1 VFQRR
6 LRFYTGAAHFT
17 VIGSLTEAGLEEA
30 DMVCGLIT

>member
-1 VFQRR
+1 VVDSEEDS
-6 LRFYTGAAHFT
+6 GAAHFT